1 MTVISP
7 RTEEPFR
14 QLFRDTLISAG
25 RQSPS
30 MSTRKLGAGSC
41 AECAAD
47 KKAGE
52 AQQSR
57 QRCKLR
63 CKFARRTGPKGSER
77 GSMRGRRINEMEG
90 NGPFRNWRAAQIVYG

>member
-25 RQSPS
+25 RQKPIYVNPEALC
-30 MSTRKLGAGSC
+30 RFLRRC
-41 AECAAD
+41 VAD

-63 CKFARRTGPKGSER
+63 CKFARRTGAKGSER
-77 GSMRGRRINEMEG
+77 GTMRGKKNQRDGGKRSIS
-90 NGPFRNWRAAQIVYG
+90 